1 MNWALRRPV
10 EPAADPPTLQEA
22 AAHQSLRTAAAH
34 QSLRTAAA
42 HQRPQRVPVHLK
54 PPADVV
60 NIHVYSTTGIR
71 VCVLF
76 LFKDY
81 WTIGTTAK

>member
-10 EPAADPPTLQEA
+10 EPAADPPTLQE
-22 AAHQSLRTAAAH
+22 AAAH

-81 WTIGTTAK
+81 WAIGTTAK